1 MIKNILL
8 VFMLIMITG
17 FVFGCTD
24 REQKVNQPEQV
35 IPTESAQ
42 QETGESEQVIPTEPT
57 P

>member
-24 REQKVNQPEQV
+24 SEKKVNQP
-35 IPTESAQ
+35 
-42 QETGESEQVIPTEPT
+42 
-57 P
+57 